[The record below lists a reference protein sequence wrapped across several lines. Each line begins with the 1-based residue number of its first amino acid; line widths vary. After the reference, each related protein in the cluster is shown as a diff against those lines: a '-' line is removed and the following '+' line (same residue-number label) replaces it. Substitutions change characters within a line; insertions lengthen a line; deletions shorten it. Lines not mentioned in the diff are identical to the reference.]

1 MVEAVSAVLVR
12 PYQKPDHQP
21 TATSTGDIPRGSL
34 PRWVSDPGSVDVPKE
49 IRLLEEGRVHST
61 VHVYFPLRQ
70 NFSHVAVGSL
80 Y

>member
-21 TATSTGDIPRGSL
+21 SAASTGDIPRGSL
-34 PRWVSDPGSVDVPKE
+34 PRSVSDPGSVDVPKE

-61 VHVYFPLRQ
+61 VHIHFPPGQ
-70 NFSHVAVGSL
+70 NPSHVAVGSL
-80 Y
+80 C